1 MMEIDLPRMQ
11 SLSPQFD
18 SSESTDSESGMT
30 NLSLRDIPTPTPMVH
45 TPTTELNPSSTSM
58 TDAKNC
64 DWTYGTDFCGCAK
77 SNCGCKY
84 INKVSIIR
92 ISEILGWQIQQ
103 KSVRFNCIFC
113 KLSDDS
119 RNFKILKWFVFCV
132 CLSDHFT
139 KQETTLNIWLSTQYS
154 PHFVCFV

>member
-84 INKVSIIR
+84 INKVSFIR
-92 ISEILGWQIQQ
+92 ISEMLSQKIQQ
-103 KSVRFNCIFC
+103 
-113 KLSDDS
+113 
-119 RNFKILKWFVFCV
+119 
-132 CLSDHFT
+132 
-139 KQETTLNIWLSTQYS
+139 IWNPFESTVY
-154 PHFVCFV
+154 FAN